1 MSVFEK
7 SAELVVEF
15 RAKFLRRTV
24 QEAKECFAL
33 LQYAIEAGDGNRQP
47 ADRSL
52 SGLKAGERIVTLGAY
67 QVRLAATAPAAIGHG
82 HAH

>member
-1 MSVFEK
+1 VYVLREGESFE
-7 SAELVVEF
+7 
-15 RAKFLRRTV
+15 RRVITT
-24 QEAKECFAL
+24 
-33 LQYAIEAGDGNRQP
+33 GSRDGEWV
-47 ADRSL
+47 AVL